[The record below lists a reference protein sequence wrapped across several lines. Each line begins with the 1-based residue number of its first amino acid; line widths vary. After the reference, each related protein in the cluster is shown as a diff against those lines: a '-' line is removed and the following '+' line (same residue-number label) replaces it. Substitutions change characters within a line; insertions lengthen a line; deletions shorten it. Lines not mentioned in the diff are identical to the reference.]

1 MLKNRLVTG
10 FSVAGFFLGSFAL
23 GPYWALLILLLA
35 VFYLAHR
42 EFHEMVEAGGL
53 SVEAWG
59 TFVCGLLY
67 LVAAA
72 LETEMLRVKH
82 PALCPTGAPIPL
94 SEVVLWLAPPSL
106 LALEVLR
113 RRPEGALTRF
123 GVSMVG
129 FWYVAVLLSFMLRIG
144 FGWAAPAGA
153 PPDHTGRLA
162 LAYFVWVVKLGDV
175 GAYAVGMLFGRGRR
189 KLIPE
194 ISPAKSVVGLGGAY
208 LGAVLA
214 SLVVA
219 LAAHVFGDGR
229 LGRMPLPF
237 GHAVVIGVLM
247 ATVGVMGDL
256 GESLFKRSL
265 GVKDSSQRFPG
276 IGGFLDMLDSLLF
289 SAPFM
294 YLYIRWF
301 LT

>member
-1 MLKNRLVTG
+1 MLKHRLVTG
-10 FSVAGFFLGSFAL
+10 FSVAGFFFASFAL
-23 GPYWALLILLLA
+23 GPYWLLLVLLFA
-35 VFYLAHR
+35 VFALAHT
-42 EFHEMVEAGGL
+42 EFREMVRAGGL
-53 SVEAWG
+53 SMEGWG
-59 TFVCGLLY
+59 TFVCGVAY
-67 LVAAA
+67 LAAAA
-72 LETEMLRVKH
+72 LETKTMLVKH
-82 PALCPTGAPIPL
+82 PSLCPTGLAVPL
-94 SEVVLWLAPPSL
+94 SEAVLWLVPTVL

-113 RRPEGALTRF
+113 RRPEGAITRF
-123 GVSMVG
+123 GLSMVG

-144 FGWAAPAGA
+144 FAWAAPAGA
-153 PPDHTGRLA
+153 PTDYTGRMV
-162 LAYFVWVVKLGDV
+162 LAYFLWVVKMGDV
-175 GAYAVGMLFGRGRR
+175 GAFAIGMGFGRGRR

-208 LGAVLA
+208 VGAVLA
-214 SLVVA
+214 SLLVA
-219 LAAHVFGDGR
+219 WVAHAFGDGK
-229 LGRMPLPF
+229 LGQMPLPW
-237 GHAVVIGVLM
+237 GHALMIGVLM